1 MGKQVKERA
10 ADRRER
16 QARELTEAYN
26 NGGDFESIIKAIKE
40 CGDSFK
46 GMLYVDADGVYSDG
60 NGDGCW
66 LKVMGK
72 LPNKPTGWGVKLY
85 YVNVFHR

>member
-1 MGKQVKERA
+1 MKTKEKA

-26 NGGDFESIIKAIKE
+26 NGGDFASIIQEIKE

-46 GMLYVDADGVYSDG
+46 GMLHIEADGVYSDG

-66 LKVMGK
+66 LKVMGN
-72 LPNKPTGWGVKLY
+72 LPNKPTGWKVKLY
-85 YVNVFHR
+85 YVKVFHR